1 MEKTELEIKHPK
13 KIMASFAF
21 GTFMNEFLWMA
32 FSAFAF
38 FFYEGEIGLNVL
50 IVGLA
55 FIIYAIW
62 NAVNDPLFGFL
73 TDRPFKFTK
82 KWGRRFPWMIIGGI
96 PWVLSYILIFTP
108 PNVNPNTSQ
117 GSWILF
123 GWLLFSL
130 CLFDTFCSLHW
141 VNYSS
146 LFPDKFRS
154 PEERRTANGFNILI
168 GVLGTVSGAVV
179 PPLFIVFGNLQSYI
193 IQAGVV
199 FLVAIIALS
208 ISIPG
213 VRDEKIYVNRY
224 LDNYSK
230 QTTKTQFFK
239 SLKTSLN
246 QRNFIVYIA
255 IILAYQIMIRSMT
268 ASIPYV
274 ARFILNLEASV
285 ITIIMGSFLISV
297 LISTPFWVK
306 LAHKLNDNRK
316 VLLIT
321 GSLLVIF
328 TIPLIFVNTLMGFVI
343 AMVIWGL
350 VLGGFWAMQMVCL
363 ADVIDESVVKNCK
376 REEGLYNGIN
386 TFFSRLAIIAQ
397 AISFAIVH
405 TLTGFVEGADTQSA
419 QAILGI
425 KIHFAVIPLF
435 ALLIGVL
442 VFWKWYNLTPDKI
455 SQNQLKIKEMGL

>member
-1 MEKTELEIKHPK
+1 MEDTELEIKHPK
-13 KIMASFAF
+13 RIMASFAF

-38 FFYEGEIGLNVL
+38 FFYEGEIGLDVVM
-50 IVGLA
+50 VGLA
-55 FIIYAIW
+55 FIIYGIW
-62 NAVNDPLFGFL
+62 NAINDPLIGFL

-82 KWGRRFPWMIIGGI
+82 KWGRRFPWMVIGGI
-96 PWVLSYILIFTP
+96 PWVLSYILIFIP

-117 GSWILF
+117 GAWVLF
-123 GWLLFSL
+123 AWLLLSL
-130 CLFDTFCSLHW
+130 CLFDTFCSMHW

-154 PEERRTANGFNILI
+154 SEERRTANGFNILI
-168 GVLGTVSGAVV
+168 GVIGTVSGAVI

-199 FLVAIIALS
+199 FLVAVIALS

-213 VRDEKIYVNRY
+213 SRDEKAYVNRY
-224 LDNYSK
+224 LDNYNK
-230 QTTKTQFFK
+230 QTTKTSFFQT
-239 SLKTSLN
+239 LKTSLH
-246 QRNFIVYIA
+246 QKNFIVYII
-255 IILAYQIMIRSMT
+255 IILSYQIMIRSMT
-268 ASIPYV
+268 ASIPYI
-274 ARFILNLEASV
+274 AKFILKLEASV

-306 LAHKLNDNRK
+306 LAHRINDNRK
-316 VLLIT
+316 VMLIT
-321 GSLLVIF
+321 GTLLIIF
-328 TIPLIFVNTLMGFVI
+328 TIPLIFVNTLEGFVI

-363 ADVIDESVVKNCK
+363 ADVIDESVVKTCK
-376 REEGLYNGIN
+376 REEGIYNGVN

-405 TLTGFVEGADTQSA
+405 TLTGFVEGSDTQTPL
-419 QAILGI
+419 AIRGI
-425 KIHFAVIPLF
+425 QIHFAVVPLF
-435 ALLIGVL
+435 ALLIGMII
-442 VFWKWYNLTPDKI
+442 FWRWYDITPDRVKA
-455 SQNQLKIKEMGL
+455 NQLKIKEMCL